1 MNSSFEKH
9 ANSMQTKHTWYF
21 EMQVTLIFLLSKGT
35 VILLSGNPHP
45 RGLQLVVKNTGC
57 EVFSPFRKQ

>member
-45 RGLQLVVKNTGC
+45 RG
-57 EVFSPFRKQ
+57 